1 MNTSVTKL
9 LAAVFILA
17 GVALSTTHTQAAA
30 QAAKQE
36 TASKTAAKKDHP
48 PLPAKLFEQYIQALK
63 QTPEYKLAR
72 AYNPKQVK
80 EVTEKWDCKS
90 VSVFTMPFR
99 EIIGSH
105 TLRVR
110 VTVKLPNGD
119 KADLRY
125 FKTNDRVIINDRIL
139 LEIEKDDS
147 SKTTYQLSNSQLD
160 NEALN
165 FETVFSLSIQFPQ
178 VRLERFTAENQS
190 LATVFKDLCGRINLD
205 YSFRE
210 DLARPVQVTLDV
222 RDRSIVECLELIAYT
237 SGWKLTYKYSR
248 GFRDNYSYNTS
259 VKAYGYIEH
268 NRIDPDVDPMELLE
282 QNYKKGKDLIR
293 PTVILSPPAG
303 VNH

>member
-1 MNTSVTKL
+1 MNTSITKL

-17 GVALSTTHTQAAA
+17 GVALSTTHA
-30 QAAKQE
+30 QATAQTAKNE
-36 TASKTAAKKDHP
+36 TASKKATAKKAIP
-48 PLPAKLFEQYIQALK
+48 PLPAELFDQYIQALK
-63 QTPEYKLAR
+63 ETPQYKLAR

-105 TLRVR
+105 SLRVR

-125 FKTNDRVIINDRIL
+125 FKTNDTIL

-147 SKTTYQLSNSQLD
+147 SKTTYQLSNSQLK

-165 FETVFSLSIQFPQ
+165 FETVFSQSIQFSQ

-190 LATVFKDLCGRINLD
+190 LVTVFKDLCGRLNLD

-210 DLARPVQVTLDV
+210 DLARPVHVTLDV
-222 RDRSIVECLELIAYT
+222 RDRSISECLELIAYT
-237 SGWKLTYKYSR
+237 SGWKLTYKYSQ
-248 GFRDNYSYNTS
+248 GFRDDYSYSTS
-259 VKAYGYIEH
+259 VRAYGHIER